1 MIKKIGL
8 ILIFASAF
16 LFGIIATSDA
26 EQPLTKSYL
35 QQLLSN
41 PSQNREKLNAGTYQG
56 CVHIPAKGFIQ
67 RRMVGFEWTGESC
80 SVTVNRNNAVRVS
93 FLGEAIIPIVSSCT
107 PRYRTD
113 IFVGELEN
121 GQVLIVQHHRGEVV
135 SATQTVYDDKGAVV
149 YGRSGEG
156 DYIRACSIGMTTSER
171 RAGSKRCGK

>member
-1 MIKKIGL
+1 MKKTGL
-8 ILIFASAF
+8 ISIFAPVF
-16 LFGIIATSDA
+16 LFGIIGTSNA
-26 EQPLTKSYL
+26 EQPLTRSYL

-41 PSQNREKLNAGTYQG
+41 PSQNREKLKAGTYQG
-56 CVHIPAKGFIQ
+56 CVHIPTTGFMQ
-67 RRMVGFEWTGESC
+67 RRMVGFGRTGEGC

-93 FLGEAIIPIVSSCT
+93 FLGESIIPIVSTGT

-135 SATQTVYDDKGAVV
+135 SVTQTVYDDQGAVV

-156 DYIRACSIGMTTSER
+156 DYIMACSFGMTTSER